1 MTVLEKIEKEKLVAI
16 LRLQDTKSLES
27 IVKSLYDG
35 GIRILEITLNTPR
48 ALETIQQV
56 KKQYPEMIV
65 GAGTVLDGS
74 SAREAIHSGADFML
88 APTLKEETIQT
99 GNRYGTPVIPGV
111 FTPTEVLTAYEYGAS
126 LVKVFPATQVNAR
139 YIKDLKGPM
148 PFINGMAVGGISTSN
163 LEEYLKTGWHS
174 VGLGSSLVHPTW
186 VEQEEFY
193 KIEAAA
199 RELVAIRDQVFKD

>member
-1 MTVLEKIEKEKLVAI
+1 MKVLEMIEKEKLVAI
-16 LRLQDTKSLES
+16 LRLQNTKSLKS
-27 IVKSLYDG
+27 IVSSLYDG
-35 GIRILEITLNTPR
+35 GIRILEITMNTPH

-56 KKQYPEMIV
+56 KTQYPDMVV

-74 SAREAIHSGADFML
+74 SAREAIHAGADFML

-99 GNRYGTPVIPGV
+99 GNRYGIPVIPGV

-139 YIKDLKGPM
+139 YLKDLKGPM
-148 PFINGMAVGGISTSN
+148 PFINGMAVGGISSSN
-163 LEEYLKTGWHS
+163 LDEYLNKGWHS
-174 VGLGSSLVHPTW
+174 VGLGSALVHPTW
-186 VEQEEFY
+186 VEQEEFN
-193 KIEAAA
+193 KIEEAA